1 VTQRSIRIDGE
12 ARVCIENSVGRLG
25 VNQKV
30 DIKIVQVLLNLAIN
44 ELLPRRA
51 LNENGRFDS
60 QLLERIECVQ
70 QRARIVVTGL
80 VETNSPT
87 LAYLKQLLPAGL
99 TQAKLQGVM
108 AGAPAQTISKYYT
121 SLSDAMRRYDI
132 NTPKRMKHFLAQIG
146 HESGQLMWCSEF
158 ASGDAYEGRKGLGN
172 TQTGDGRRFK
182 GRGLIQITGRAN
194 YTAFSKAAG
203 TDFTTDAG
211 ATLLSTDAYTA
222 VEASCWFWKRHNL
235 NNHADLDDFMAIT
248 RIINGGTNGL
258 ADRRRIL
265 ERASFFLE

>member
-1 VTQRSIRIDGE
+1 
-12 ARVCIENSVGRLG
+12 VCIENSVGRLG

-51 LNENGRFDS
+51 LNEDGRFDS
-60 QLLERIECVQ
+60 QLLESIEAVQ
-70 QRARIVVTGL
+70 QRGRIPVTGL
-80 VETNSPT
+80 VETNSKT
-87 LAYLKQLLPAGL
+87 LAYLRQLLPEGFS
-99 TQAKLQGVM
+99 QAKLQGIM
-108 AGAPAQTISKYYT
+108 AGAPAQTIAKYYNA
-121 SLSDAMRRYDI
+121 LIAAMRRYDI

-146 HESGQLMWCSEF
+146 HESGQLVWCSEF

-172 TQTGDGRRFK
+172 TQPGDGRRFK

-194 YTAFSKAAG
+194 YTAFSQASG
-203 TDFTTDAG
+203 TDYTTDTG
-211 ATLLSTDAYTA
+211 ATLLSTNAYTA

-235 NNHADLDDFMAIT
+235 NNHADMDDFMAIT

-258 ADRRRIL
+258 ADRRRLL
-265 ERASFFLE
+265 ERAKFFLE

>member
-1 VTQRSIRIDGE
+1 MHRELSGTTRRQPKSRHQNRSGPAQPGD
-12 ARVCIENSVGRLG
+12 
-25 VNQKV
+25 Q
-30 DIKIVQVLLNLAIN
+30 QP
-44 ELLPRRA
+44 PRRA
-51 LNENGRFDS
+51 LNENGRFDN
-60 QLLERIECVQ
+60 LLVEAIEAVQ
-70 QRARIVVTGL
+70 QRARIPETGL

-87 LAYLKQLLPAGL
+87 LGYLKLLLPAGF
-99 TQAKLQGVM
+99 TQPKLQGIM
-108 AGAPAQTISKYYT
+108 AGAPAQTIAKYYT
-121 SLSDAMRRYDI
+121 TLMGAMRRYDI

-146 HESGQLMWCSEF
+146 HESGQLMWSSEF

-172 TQTGDGRRFK
+172 TQPGDGRRFK

-194 YTAFSKAAG
+194 YTAFSQAAG
-203 TDFTTDAG
+203 TDYTTDTG

-235 NNHADLDDFMAIT
+235 NKHADMDDFMAIT

>member
-1 VTQRSIRIDGE
+1 M
-12 ARVCIENSVGRLG
+12 CIENSVGRFG

-30 DIKIVQVLLNLAIN
+30 DIKIVQVLLNLALN
-44 ELLPRRA
+44 SLLPRRA
-51 LNENGRFDS
+51 LDENGRFDP
-60 QLLERIECVQ
+60 QLVENIEAIQ
-70 QRARIVVTGL
+70 QHARLAASGL
-80 VETNSPT
+80 IETNSPT
-87 LAYLKQLLPAGL
+87 LTYLRQLLPKGL
-99 TQAKLQGVM
+99 TQAKLQGIM
-108 AGAPAQTISKYYT
+108 AGAPAQTIAKYYS
-121 SLSDAMRRYDI
+121 SLSAAMQRYDI

-146 HESGQLMWCSEF
+146 HESGQLVWSSEF

-172 TQTGDGRRFK
+172 TQPGDGRRFK

-194 YTAFSKAAG
+194 YTAFSQAAG
-203 TDFTTDAG
+203 TDYTTDAG
-211 ATLLSTDAYTA
+211 ATLLSTNAYTA
-222 VEASCWFWKRHNL
+222 VEASCWFWGRHNL